1 MNREPEGGG
10 GGGVRDPTPYPLSYT
25 FHSKGKNEIA
35 IMCVYS
41 KYFNEGTFKYFN
53 DRLPCPF
60 IYFNS

>member
-1 MNREPEGGG
+1 MSSCHFR
-10 GGGVRDPTPYPLSYT
+10 VT
-25 FHSKGKNEIA
+25 FNKLKRGRMKNEIA

-53 DRLPCPF
+53 DRLSCPL